1 MRYSIEW
8 LKDRIIKAYTPNYIF
23 LWREFPYNTYEITKS
38 CLSQRFHEPFTSN
51 EFTFNTTEHYMMA
64 RKALLFRDRET
75 FIKIIN
81 ANSPAEAKSL
91 GRQVKNFDEA
101 IWNVQK
107 YDIVVKGNLLK
118 FSQNKQMQDY
128 LISTKDSILV
138 EASPYDRIWG
148 FGLDENSPHAN
159 DPFKW
164 NGQNLLGFALMEV
177 RDKLRRND
185 EIS

>member
-1 MRYSIEW
+1 MKFNQEW
-8 LKDRIIKAYTPNYIF
+8 LKDPINKGYKPNYIF
-23 LWREFPYNTYEITKS
+23 FWREFPNSGISKS
-38 CLSQRFHEPFTSN
+38 CLSQWYHAPFKSN
-51 EFTFNTTEHYMMA
+51 EYTFKTTEHYMMA
-64 RKALLFRDRET
+64 RKALLFRDKEI

-101 IWNVQK
+101 IWNEHK
-107 YDIVVKGNLLK
+107 FEIVVKGNLLK
-118 FSQNKQMQDY
+118 FSQNKQIQDY
-128 LISTKDSILV
+128 LLSTNDSILV

-148 FGLDENSPHAN
+148 IGLDENNPHAN

-177 RDKLRRND
+177 RDKLKRND